1 MNLNWINV
9 SRFLL
14 KWGQGWEKYAKETYW
29 QTLETDI
36 LKIEINSKGLFK
48 VMKFSEKGLAKKG
61 SNTFLQNENISSFH
75 SFAAGS
81 LS

>member
-36 LKIEINSKGLFK
+36 LKIEINSRGLVK
-48 VMKFSEKGLAKKG
+48 VLVDEVFRERIGKKKV
-61 SNTFLQNENISSFH
+61 SNTSPIMV
-75 SFAAGS
+75 FA
-81 LS
+81 